1 MDLVQRRRAV
11 YTGLRPFFNDFE
23 LSHALITWERDF
35 SQKPTFALN
44 VFIARCC
51 TTPELKEKRGEI
63 LRAVIYAM
71 DLPLSQLL
79 PDPQKQMRSEAELK
93 ADAQYELDNITASFV
108 ALLTAMLGKYDFS
121 TQSGI
126 RNFVVENLNK
136 AKLEER
142 SAQRMREWLSGQ
154 STYLAADYNIDVLQ
168 KLVNLAYVA
177 MCEYAG
183 PVKADQLL
191 AQALKE
197 AEPEAKKRK
206 INLRAFL

>member
-11 YTGLRPFFNDFE
+11 YTGLRPFFNDLE
-23 LSHALITWERDF
+23 LSNALALWERDF

-71 DLPLSQLL
+71 DLPLAQLL
-79 PDPQKQMRSEAELK
+79 PDPQKLLRTEAELK
-93 ADAQYELDNITASFV
+93 ADADYQLDNVTAIFV
-108 ALLTAMLGKYDFS
+108 ALLAAMLSKYDFA
-121 TQSGI
+121 TQGGI
-126 RNFVVENLNK
+126 RNFVVENLGK
-136 AKLEER
+136 IKLDTR
-142 SAQRMREWLSGQ
+142 SAQRLREWLSGQ
-154 STYLAADYNIDVLQ
+154 STHLAANYKIGVLQ

-197 AEPEAKKRK
+197 VEPEAKKRK
-206 INLRAFL
+206 ISLRDFL

>member
-11 YTGLRPFFNDFE
+11 YTGLRPFFNDLE

-191 AQALKE
+191 AQALKD

>member
-11 YTGLRPFFNDFE
+11 YTGMRPFFNDLE
-23 LSHALITWERDF
+23 LSDALATWEREF

-71 DLPLSQLL
+71 DLPLSRLL
-79 PDPQKQMRSEAELK
+79 PDPQKQLRSEAQLK
-93 ADAQYELDNITASFV
+93 ADAQYELDNVTASFV
-108 ALLTAMLGKYDFS
+108 ALLMGMLAKYDFP

-126 RNFVVENLNK
+126 RNFVVENMSKVNLD
-136 AKLEER
+136 ER
-142 SAQRMREWLSGQ
+142 NAQRMREWLSGQ
-154 STYLAADYNIDVLQ
+154 STHLAANYKIDVLQ
-168 KLVNLAYVA
+168 KLVNMAYVA

-197 AEPEAKKRK
+197 VEPEAKKRK
-206 INLRAFL
+206 INLRDFL